1 MGSGFL
7 YQSLEEWLRQGIKQ
21 KRWGAGEKLPS
32 IRTLC
37 AEKQLSKA
45 TVMHALQ
52 RLEAQGLVE
61 ARPKAGYFVK
71 YQPEAMT
78 APSITTEIKAP
89 RTVNS
94 SDLLLDIMQRS
105 AAFDLCPNPTGEQ
118 QSQGVIDLNRCIGRA
133 LREPRGGR
141 HQYYGDPAGSET
153 LRAQLSQHY
162 ARRGLVQS
170 PDEFCITSGCQ
181 HALFLALMA
190 CCKAGDTVAVESPG
204 FYGAMQLLEQLKLKV
219 VEIPSS
225 PATGMDM
232 ESLEKVLQRWPVKA
246 CIVSPAFS
254 TPSGSLM
261 PSGAKE
267 QLIQLANKYDLAV
280 IEDDIYADT
289 ALSAIPDPLKA
300 IDTENRV
307 ILCSSFS
314 KSLSRDLRL
323 GWISGG
329 RWHTEI
335 SRLKL
340 VTQLSSSC
348 AIQEGVARFMSEGR
362 FLSHLRRQRNLLQKN
377 RDQLIAELQN
387 WNCDV
392 KFSVPEGGLA
402 IWVEFPEEVDTLNY
416 YHALLAQEI
425 VITPGTLFSI
435 SKKYKNCLRLSFC
448 HSWNEQRKNALDMLP
463 VVLV

>member
-1 MGSGFL
+1 MVSGFL
-7 YQSLEEWLRQGIKQ
+7 YQSLENWLLQGIQQ
-21 KRWGAGEKLPS
+21 KRWNTGEKLPS

-37 AEKQLSKA
+37 AERQLSKA

-61 ARPKAGYFVK
+61 ARPKSGYFVK
-71 YQPEAMT
+71 YQPDAVV

-94 SDLLLDIMQRS
+94 TDLLLDIMQRS
-105 AAFDLCPNPTGEQ
+105 AAFDLCPNPVGEQ
-118 QSQGVIDLNRCIGRA
+118 QPQGVVELNRCIGRA
-133 LREPRGGR
+133 LREPRGGQ
-141 HQYYGDPAGSET
+141 HQYYGDPAGSEK
-153 LRAQLSQHY
+153 LRTQLSQHY

-170 PDEFCITSGCQ
+170 IDNFCITSGCQ

-190 CCKAGDTVAVESPG
+190 CCNAGDTVAVESPG
-204 FYGAMQLLEQLKLKV
+204 FYGALQLLEQLKLKV
-219 VEIPSS
+219 VEVPSS

-246 CIVSPAFS
+246 CIISPAFS
-254 TPSGSLM
+254 TPSGSVM
-261 PSGAKE
+261 PGSAKE
-267 QLIQLANKYDLAV
+267 RLIQLANRYNLAV

-289 ALSAIPDPLKA
+289 ALGAVPDPLKS

-329 RWHTEI
+329 RWHAEI

-340 VTQLSSSC
+340 VTQLSSSF
-348 AIQEGVARFMSEGR
+348 AIQEGVAKFMAEGR
-362 FLSHLRRQRNLLQKN
+362 FLSHLRRQRNLLQNN
-377 RDQLIAELQN
+377 RDQLITELQN
-387 WNCDV
+387 WNCDI

-402 IWVEFPEEVDTLNY
+402 LWVEFPAEIDTLSHY
-416 YHALLAQEI
+416 QDLLAQEI

-435 SKKYKNCLRLSFC
+435 SNKYKNCLRLSFC
-448 HSWNEQRKNALDMLP
+448 HSWNEQRKGALDMLP
-463 VVLV
+463 EILV